1 MLGINKL
8 ICYSVAEYQHSFGSK
23 QWLHVKSQWPK
34 QTHNQLNTFVC
45 NGTCFTRIQLTDI
58 TFCNLMCEQFV
69 RNLPSGETDTSLK
82 LVLVAKVSRILRC
95 RNPHCTRFESLVYSV
110 GPLRHAYR
118 AATIATRR
126 KIRRIPFQPTITN
139 ICQPA
144 AHQLGRHENHQ
155 PTIDFS

>member
-1 MLGINKL
+1 MHLVENHDYMSSL
-8 ICYSVAEYQHSFGSK
+8 SD
-23 QWLHVKSQWPK
+23 PK
-34 QTHNQLNTFVC
+34 QTRNQLNTFVC
-45 NGTCFTRIQLTDI
+45 SGTCHRIQLTDM
-58 TFCNLMCEQFV
+58 TFCNLMYEQFV

-82 LVLVAKVSRILRC
+82 LVSVAYVIRLLRC

-126 KIRRIPFQPTITN
+126 KIRRMSLQPTITN

-144 AHQLGRHENHQ
+144 AHQL
-155 PTIDFS
+155 